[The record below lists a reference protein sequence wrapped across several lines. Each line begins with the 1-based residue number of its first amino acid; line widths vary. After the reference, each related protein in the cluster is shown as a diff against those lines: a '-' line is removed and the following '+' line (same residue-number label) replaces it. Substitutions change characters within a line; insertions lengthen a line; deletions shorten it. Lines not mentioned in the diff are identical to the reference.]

1 MQHLGEKQIWIAH
14 HNEYVGIDYC
24 ELDGVTYYFVDNE
37 RYFKRMYSFIQEVNR
52 KN

>member
-1 MQHLGEKQIWIAH
+1 MVAH

-37 RYFKRMYSFIQEVNR
+37 RYFKRNKIYGEDE
-52 KN
+52 